1 MADLVRV
8 EFVNGNEGTVGRDWL
23 TRWPEDIKRV
33 LDGPNDPAPVRE
45 ETPVAPATTTAPTGE
60 KEKKK

>member
-8 EFVNGNEGTVGRDWL
+8 ELVDGTKTTVGRDWL

-33 LDGPNDPAPVRE
+33 LDPVDPAPVRE
-45 ETPVAPATTTAPTGE
+45 EPQAVESVTTAPTGE
-60 KEKKK
+60 KEKK

>member
-8 EFVNGNEGTVGRDWL
+8 EFVNGTEGTVGRDWL

-33 LDGPNDPAPVRE
+33 LDGPIDPAPVRE
-45 ETPVAPATTTAPTGE
+45 ETNVATATPMPTTGKK
-60 KEKKK
+60 KEK